1 MTDTNAAD
9 PVRRGDPIRWGILGA
24 RADIFVKSLEPPM
37 LAGARHDIVARASRA
52 ADGGDAPYADL
63 LARDDV
69 EAVYI
74 PLPNGLHRVWVE
86 RALAAG
92 KHVLCEKPLGMD
104 EAEAASMYD
113 AAEAAGRVLVEAYA
127 PPYHPATQ
135 LVEQLVAAGEL
146 GELLFAHHVFNY
158 VHRAPDTDHRFDP
171 VLGNGS
177 LLDLGCY
184 VIGPLLALAG
194 TEPQSI
200 EAVARYSPP
209 RPDRGSVESSLSGWF
224 DFGTFRA
231 TIESS
236 MEAPHRRIQELA
248 GTGGTVRRERAWFP
262 FPEDV
267 GVTVVRPDDSVQVFE
282 HRSANAYREMIDEF
296 AAVVRDGAPLR
307 FGRSESLRLA
317 RTIDRVLA
325 AAERHRAGSVHP

>member
-1 MTDTNAAD
+1 MT
-9 PVRRGDPIRWGILGA
+9 DPIRWGILGA
-24 RADIFVKSLEPPM
+24 RSSIFVRSLEPPM
-37 LAGARHDIVARASRA
+37 LAGDRHEIVARASRA
-52 ADGGDAPYADL
+52 SDGGDAPYTEL

-74 PLPNGLHRVWVE
+74 PLPNGLHKVWVE

-104 EAEAASMYD
+104 EAEVTAMFAAAGS
-113 AAEAAGRVLVEAYA
+113 AGRVLAEAYA

-135 LVEQLVAAGEL
+135 LVEQLVASGEL
-146 GELLFAHHVFNY
+146 GQLLFAHHAFNY
-158 VHRAPDTDHRFDP
+158 FHSSPDTDHRYDP

-194 TEPQSI
+194 SEPTRV
-200 EAVARYSPP
+200 EAVARYSPA
-209 RPDRGSVESSLSGWF
+209 RPDRGPVETSLSGWF
-224 DFGTFRA
+224 DFGGFRA

-248 GTGGTVRRERAWFP
+248 GTGGTLRRVRAWFP
-262 FPEDV
+262 APEDTTIEV
-267 GVTVVRPDDSVQVFE
+267 ARPDDSVAVFE

-307 FGRSESLRLA
+307 FGRAESLRLA
-317 RTIDRVLA
+317 RTLDRVLV
-325 AAERHRAGSVHP
+325 AAEHNRADSLAP